1 MRKSELKD
9 FWQEHTTLLRVLIVP
24 LMVVL
29 PIYVT
34 YVLWCDEWDKIISG
48 YSELYDVLV
57 NGVGE

>member
-34 YVLWCDEWDKIISG
+34 YVLWRDEWDNIISG